1 MEQIIGF
8 ALIGVCVSLFLK
20 KDMPMFALL
29 SALAA
34 VLLILWQLLQP
45 LGEIQDLLLSI
56 AQAAGVEN
64 EFIQIVL
71 KCVAIAYLTHFSA
84 QLCKDTGEQ
93 AIGQKVELAG
103 KILILSAAVPILQEV
118 LSVITTLT

>member
-1 MEQIIGF
+1 M
-8 ALIGVCVSLFLK
+8 IGVFVSLFLK

-71 KCVAIAYLTHFSA
+71 KCVATAYLTHFSA